1 MYQED
6 DTIYN
11 GVIDLMFEYTDYI
24 DIIDYKLSNISDEA
38 YLNQLEGYKKY
49 IENITNKKVN
59 IYLYSIMNKELKKI

>member
-11 GVIDLMFEYTDYI
+11 GVIDLMFEYTDHF

-49 IENITNKKVN
+49 IESITNKKVN